1 MNKLAKIFYYQNGS
15 GDGKDGELLFD
26 CIKERYDVIMQDCQN
41 ANEKKYENGR
51 FLYDFKQPESIDLG
65 IFNNVH
71 GRPDHIK
78 KKILILNEEW
88 LYYNDLEDLKNSK
101 NYYNYVVVKSE
112 YSKKLLSPYHKNVI
126 VLPFWS
132 IDRYKPTK
140 IKNETFHFAGRSIQK
155 GTEMLVNDPD
165 ITVLDSTNRF
175 AKFAKCNYINYYVSD
190 EHLNEMLNSYNLHLC
205 PSLYEGHGHYM
216 YESLSCG
223 KSILCSK
230 IPVWEELIDPDM
242 VNFINVKEV
251 DFDDRFNYF
260 KNKKDGAWPLRKGFI
275 IDEDELK
282 EKIQEHKKDKID
294 MKKREYCLDINK
306 KRRAVFKKFLLD
318 L

>member
-1 MNKLAKIFYYQNGS
+1 MKKLAKIFYYHNGS
-15 GDGKDGELLFD
+15 GDAKDGELLFD
-26 CIKERYDVIMQDCQN
+26 CIKEQYDVIMQDCQN
-41 ANEKKYENGR
+41 TNEKKYENGR

-71 GRPDHIK
+71 GKPDNIK

-88 LYYNDLEDLKNSK
+88 LSKNDLEDLKDCK
-101 NYYNYVVVKSE
+101 NYYDYVIVKSK
-112 YSKKLLSPYHKNVI
+112 YSKKLLSPYLKNVI

-132 IDRYKPTK
+132 IDRYRPAK
-140 IKNETFHFAGRSIQK
+140 IKNQTLHFAGCSIQK
-155 GTEMLVNDPD
+155 GTEMLIDNPN

-175 AKFAKCNYINYYVSD
+175 SHLTKCNYINYYVSD
-190 EHLNEMLNSYNLHLC
+190 EDLNEILNSYNLHLC

-230 IPVWEELIDPDM
+230 IPMWEELIDPDM

-275 IDEDELK
+275 IDEEELK

-294 MKKREYCLDINK
+294 MKKREYCLHINK
-306 KRRAVFKKFLLD
+306 KRRAAFKNFLLD